1 MHLDIKPDPDG
12 YRLTAEDVERLTA
25 EATAPLTGLEKE
37 HLKDNTVDA
46 MKSGILRDVANQ
58 IIAARMAFIRKTLQD
73 EVARGELPLWIF
85 DPARKA
91 ETMAMLSD
99 RGYHFVE
106 GKHPLSGEFRRG
118 ETVVGEMKLSLV
130 NPARQ

>member
-1 MHLDIKPDPDG
+1 MHLDIKPNRDD
-12 YRLTAEDVERLTA
+12 LLITAKDVERLVA
-25 EATAPLTGLEKE
+25 EAAAPLTGLEKE

-46 MKSGILRDVANQ
+46 MKGSILRDVANQ

-73 EVARGELPLWIF
+73 EVARRALPAWIF
-85 DPARKA
+85 DPARKD
-91 ETMAMLSD
+91 ETFALIHD

-106 GKHPLSGEFRRG
+106 GKHPLLGEFRRG

-130 NPARQ
+130 NPAHQ